1 MASSD
6 PEPGA
11 HPGPLVVVAGDVTVD
26 WNLARRPVSAQ
37 AQSQSQSDGG
47 RAPHRGGAALLGDLI
62 ALTAAGMPD
71 RRPAR
76 VSPPEPFGTVA
87 PGDGRHNHSYAV
99 WNPAAGGDGSSA
111 PAWRVGTLLGT
122 DRARSDERTRQEWQ
136 RLASAAARADVIVLD
151 DADLGFRDLS
161 DATVWEAT
169 RARRPWIVLKQS
181 RRIAQGP
188 LWEHL
193 TADAAD
199 RLIVVVAID
208 DLRADEIQ
216 VSRALSW
223 ERTAQDLLWELVN
236 APAMNALS
244 QVAHTLVSFGP
255 SGAMLV
261 SRDAHAPHPSC
272 TLFYD
277 PAIAEGGWELE
288 HADGVMG
295 GTDCLV
301 AAIACRLLGRPET
314 PDLGGAVEDG
324 VAAARL
330 LHVRGYEEAGPGRTD
345 LAFPLDAVAGAL
357 RSESEPLVAVAVP
370 EPSADRYWTILE
382 DRCRGALDATA
393 ADVVRRGPSAAL
405 AGVPLGRFA
414 SLTTADRS
422 EIESFRGVA
431 ALIGEYLTSPAT
443 APLCIGVFGPPGAG
457 KSFGVKQVAKAV
469 AGGRVSSAL
478 EFNLAQLGS
487 TDELADAF
495 HVVRDTALSGRIPL
509 VFWDEFDSDLMGEP
523 LGWLRHFLAPMQ
535 DGEFRHGQLTHR
547 IGRAIFVFA
556 GGTAARVEEFGRGLG
571 EADFRRAKGP
581 DFVSRLRGFVDVLGP
596 NAHGPQDHY
605 AVIRRALLLR
615 AILERQAPQ
624 LFDGSRLRIDSG
636 VLRAFLEVSE
646 YRHGARSLEAI
657 VASSHLA
664 GASTYARSA
673 LPPTAQLGLHVEP
686 EDFESLVQH
695 PDLEGALLERLAR
708 AAHRVYEE
716 RLPGSRTLVA
726 FDDLPSYQRE
736 QNRANV
742 RDIPTKLAR
751 IGCVMVPAS
760 AAAAPTELTADE
772 VERLAE
778 DEHARWLRD
787 LGPGWQYG
795 ATSDP
800 ERRIHEAY
808 LPWPALPDDQRD
820 KDRELVRRIPT
831 IIREAGYAIVRTHR
845 MPGAP

>member
-1 MASSD
+1 M
-6 PEPGA
+6 
-11 HPGPLVVVAGDVTVD
+11 
-26 WNLARRPVSAQ
+26 
-37 AQSQSQSDGG
+37 
-47 RAPHRGGAALLGDLI
+47 
-62 ALTAAGMPD
+62 
-71 RRPAR
+71 
-76 VSPPEPFGTVA
+76 
-87 PGDGRHNHSYAV
+87 
-99 WNPAAGGDGSSA
+99 
-111 PAWRVGTLLGT
+111 
-122 DRARSDERTRQEWQ
+122 
-136 RLASAAARADVIVLD
+136 
-151 DADLGFRDLS
+151 
-161 DATVWEAT
+161 
-169 RARRPWIVLKQS
+169 
-181 RRIAQGP
+181 
-188 LWEHL
+188 
-193 TADAAD
+193 
-199 RLIVVVAID
+199 
-208 DLRADEIQ
+208 
-216 VSRALSW
+216 
-223 ERTAQDLLWELVN
+223 
-236 APAMNALS
+236 
-244 QVAHTLVSFGP
+244 SFGP

-261 SRDAHAPHPSC
+261 SRGGDASPSPVC

-277 PAIAEGGWELE
+277 PAVAEGGWELE
-288 HADGVMG
+288 HADGVIG
-295 GTDCLV
+295 GTDSLV
-301 AAIACRLLGRPET
+301 AALACRLVGRPDA
-314 PDLGGAVEDG
+314 PDLAPAVEAG

-330 LHVRGYEEAGPGRTD
+330 LHVRGYEETGPGRAD
-345 LAFPLDAVAGAL
+345 LAFPLDAVAAVL
-357 RSESEPLVAVAVP
+357 RSEAEPLAAVAVP

-382 DRCRGALDATA
+382 DRCRGALLATA
-393 ADVVRRGPSAAL
+393 TDIVRRGPAAAL

-414 SLTTADRS
+414 NLTTADRS

-431 ALIGEYLTSPAT
+431 ALVDEYLTSPMT

-469 AGGRVSSAL
+469 AGGQVSAAL

-495 HVVRDTALSGRIPL
+495 HVVRDAALSGRIPL
-509 VFWDEFDSDLMGEP
+509 VFWDEFDSDLRGEP

-556 GGTAARVEEFGRGLG
+556 GGTAARVEEFGRGLA
-571 EADFRRAKGP
+571 ETDFRRAKGP

-596 NAHGPQDHY
+596 NAHGPHDHY

-624 LFDGSRLRIDSG
+624 LFDGSGLRIDSG

-664 GASTYARSA
+664 GASTYARSS
-673 LPPTAQLGLHVEP
+673 LPPAAQLSLHVEP

-695 PDLEGALLERLAR
+695 PELEGALLERLAR
-708 AAHRVYEE
+708 AAHRVYEQG
-716 RLPGSRTLVA
+716 LPGNPAPVP
-726 FDDLPSYQRE
+726 FDDLPAYQQD

-742 RDIPTKLAR
+742 RDIPAKLAR

-760 AAAAPTELTADE
+760 AASAPTELTDDE

-800 ERRIHEAY
+800 ARRLHEAY
-808 LPWPALPDDQRD
+808 LPWEALPNEQRN
-820 KDRELVRRIPT
+820 KDRELVRRIPA
-831 IIREAGYAIVRTHR
+831 IIREAGYAVARTHR
-845 MPGAP
+845 TPGRQP

>member
-1 MASSD
+1 MAASD
-6 PEPGA
+6 PQPGA
-11 HPGPLVVVAGDVTVD
+11 PSGSVVVVAGDVTID
-26 WNLARRPVSAQ
+26 WNLAHVPLAAHGSTDDRMP
-37 AQSQSQSDGG
+37 
-47 RAPHRGGAALLGDLI
+47 PHRGGAALLGDLV
-62 ALTAAGMPD
+62 ALAADALPD
-71 RRPAR
+71 VPPVR
-76 VSPPEPFGTVA
+76 VSSPEPLGAVA
-87 PGDGRHNHSYAV
+87 PGDGEHNHSYALWSKV
-99 WNPAAGGDGSSA
+99 PAADRSST
-111 PAWRVGTLLGT
+111 PAWRVETLLGT
-122 DRARSDERTRQEWQ
+122 DRAQSNERTRQEWR
-136 RLASAAARADVIVLD
+136 RLGAAAAQADVVVID
-151 DADLGFRDLS
+151 DAALGSRDLS
-161 DATVWEAT
+161 DPRLWEMT
-169 RARRPWIVLKQS
+169 RNRRPWIVLKQA
-181 RRIAQGP
+181 RPIAQGP

-193 TADAAD
+193 TAAAAD

-208 DLRADEIQ
+208 DLRDREIQ

-223 ERTAQDLLWELVN
+223 ERTAQDLLWELIN
-236 APAMNALS
+236 APALNALS

-261 SRDAHAPHPSC
+261 SRRDDSPHPAC

-277 PAIAEGGWELE
+277 PAVAEGGWELE

-295 GTDCLV
+295 GTDSLV
-301 AAIACRLLGRPET
+301 AALACRLVGRPEV
-314 PDLGGAVEDG
+314 PDLGRAVEAG

-330 LHVRGYEEAGPGRTD
+330 LHLRGYEEAGPGRTD

-357 RSESEPLVAVAVP
+357 RSEAEPLVEVTVP

-382 DRCRGALDATA
+382 DRCRGALVATA
-393 ADVVRRGPSAAL
+393 TEVVRRGPTAAL

-414 SLTTADRS
+414 NLTTADRS

-431 ALIGEYLTSPAT
+431 ALIGEYLTTSAN

-469 AGGRVSSAL
+469 AGGLVSSAL
-478 EFNLAQLGS
+478 EFNLAQLS
-487 TDELADAF
+487 SPDELADAF
-495 HVVRDTALSGRIPL
+495 HLVRDTALSGRIPL
-509 VFWDEFDSDLMGEP
+509 VFWDEFDSDLMGQP

-556 GGTAARVEEFGRGLG
+556 GGTAARVEEFGRGLA
-571 EADFRRAKGP
+571 EEDFRRAKGP

-596 NAHGPQDHY
+596 NPHGPEDRY

-624 LFDGSRLRIDSG
+624 LFDGSHLRIDSG

-664 GASTYARSA
+664 GTGRYARSS
-673 LPPTAQLGLHVEP
+673 LPPTAQLSLHVEP

-695 PDLEGALLERLAR
+695 PDLEGPLLERLAQ

-716 RLPGSRTLVA
+716 GPARNRAPIP
-726 FDDLPSYQRE
+726 FEDLPAYQQD

-742 RDIPTKLAR
+742 RDIPAKLAR
-751 IGCVMVPAS
+751 IGCVMVPGS
-760 AAAAPTELTADE
+760 AASTPAEFTDEE
-772 VERLAE
+772 VERLAV
-778 DEHARWLRD
+778 DEHARWMRD
-787 LGPGWQYG
+787 LGPGWQHG
-795 ATSDP
+795 AASDP
-800 ERRIHEAY
+800 SRRIHEAY
-808 LPWPALPDDQRD
+808 LPWEKLPNEQQD
-820 KDRELVRRIPT
+820 KDRELVRRIPA

-845 MPGAP
+845 MPEGRL

>member
-1 MASSD
+1 MAASD
-6 PEPGA
+6 SQPDAPS
-11 HPGPLVVVAGDVTVD
+11 GPVVVVAGDVTVD
-26 WNLARRPVSAQ
+26 WNLAHVPLTAHGSTNDR
-37 AQSQSQSDGG
+37 
-47 RAPHRGGAALLGDLI
+47 RAPHRGGAALLADLV
-62 ALTAAGMPD
+62 ALTVDRLPD
-71 RRPAR
+71 LSPVR
-76 VSPPEPFGTVA
+76 VDSPEPFGAVA
-87 PGDGRHNHSYAV
+87 PGDGSHNHSYAL
-99 WNPAAGGDGSSA
+99 WHRA
-111 PAWRVGTLLGT
+111 PGTDRSNAPTWRVATLLGT
-122 DRARSDERTRQEWQ
+122 DAAHSDDRARREWR
-136 RLASAAARADVIVLD
+136 RLASVAPQADVIVID
-151 DADLGFRDLS
+151 DAALGFRDLS
-161 DATVWEAT
+161 DSELWET
-169 RARRPWIVLKQS
+169 MREHRSWIVLKQS
-181 RRIAQGP
+181 RPIAQGP

-193 TADAAD
+193 ISASAE
-199 RLIVVVAID
+199 RLIVIVAID
-208 DLRADEIQ
+208 DLRAGEIQ

-236 APAMNALS
+236 APALNALS

-261 SRDAHAPHPSC
+261 SRKDDSPSPSC

-277 PAIAEGGWELE
+277 PAVAEGGWELE

-295 GTDCLV
+295 GTDSLV
-301 AAIACRLLGRPET
+301 AAIACRLVGRPDAPE
-314 PDLGGAVEDG
+314 LGPAVEAG
-324 VAAARL
+324 VAATRL
-330 LHVRGYEEAGPGRTD
+330 LHLRGYEESGPGRTD

-357 RSESEPLVAVAVP
+357 RSETEPLVAVTVP

-382 DRCRGALDATA
+382 DRCHGALA
-393 ADVVRRGPSAAL
+393 AIAAEVVRRGPSVAL

-414 SLTTADRS
+414 NLTTADRS

-431 ALIGEYLTSPAT
+431 ALIGDYLTSATT

-469 AGGRVSSAL
+469 AGGLVSSAL
-478 EFNLAQLGS
+478 EFNLAQLS
-487 TDELADAF
+487 SPDELADAF

-596 NAHGPQDHY
+596 NARGPQDRY

-615 AILERQAPQ
+615 AILERHAPQ
-624 LFDGSRLRIDSG
+624 LFDGPQLRIDSG

-664 GASTYARSA
+664 GASTYARSS
-673 LPPTAQLGLHVEP
+673 LPATAQLSLHVEP

-695 PDLEGALLERLAR
+695 PELEGALLERLAR

-716 RLPGSRTLVA
+716 GLPGSRTPVP
-726 FDDLPSYQRE
+726 FDDLPAYQQD

-742 RDIPTKLAR
+742 RDIPAKLAR

-760 AAAAPTELTADE
+760 AASAPTELTSDE

-778 DEHARWLRD
+778 DEHARWMRD
-787 LGPGWQYG
+787 LGPGWQHG
-795 ATSDP
+795 ATRDP
-800 ERRIHEAY
+800 ARRIHEAY
-808 LPWPALPDDQRD
+808 LPWEALPNEQRE
-820 KDRELVRRIPT
+820 KDRQLVRRIPT
-831 IIREAGYAIVRTHR
+831 IIRAAGYAIARTHR
-845 MPGAP
+845 TPGGQS